1 MVHMNKVKLAYSI
14 LSVGFIILAWSRSL
28 KLGATQDDILFL
40 HSATFD
46 IPLSHS
52 LRGYLWPDY
61 FRPLSS
67 TGLYESL
74 LLFSSGYLRVSFI
87 GHLLNLLFFCIAV
100 VLLMITDMRS
110 KSNFFVPFFVY
121 TMFAL
126 SPALA
131 MPFGWVSGFMDIFWI
146 FLASILVLV
155 ISQPIFKKRVFD
167 DLLFLGVCSMLIAT
181 KETGF
186 LLVASL
192 YLVQFRRRQW
202 RQFILLT
209 PLVVISAT
217 IYTFLSSTRGFD
229 LGRPIE
235 LLRLFLQTYST
246 NKFTFVFFLFYFTC
260 LVVVILYRVTK
271 RNLGVIEEFLWVFL
285 LFSNLVFVFSARP
298 QQLSSYYFI
307 PSFWAISLL
316 SVKASNHIRDIP
328 KPPKVIMCV
337 FGALLLFSVSMVIR
351 IYPSGLASASEFQST
366 RTMSTHEFLTTNRNS
381 MISLCTPEQSVLAAL
396 GGDTFLELY
405 FPDVFF
411 SNDASCNAIWSG
423 TEWRFK

>member
-1 MVHMNKVKLAYSI
+1 MNKAKLIYLI
-14 LSVGFIILAWSRSL
+14 LSLSFIILAWSRSL

-40 HSATFD
+40 HSATFGV
-46 IPLSHS
+46 PLSHS

-61 FRPLSS
+61 FRPLST
-67 TGLYESL
+67 TGLYEFL
-74 LLFSSGYLRVSFI
+74 LLFSSGFLSISFI
-87 GHLLNLLFFCIAV
+87 GHLLNLLLFCIAIG
-100 VLLMITDMRS
+100 LLMITDMRT
-110 KSNFFVPFFVY
+110 KSNFIVPFFIY

-126 SPALA
+126 SPAFA

-146 FLASILVLV
+146 FLASMLVLI
-155 ISQPIFKKRVFD
+155 ISQPIFKKGVFD
-167 DLLFLGVCSMLIAT
+167 DLLVLGVCSMLIAT

-192 YLVQFRRRQW
+192 YLVQFRRRRW
-202 RQFILLT
+202 RQLLLLT

-217 IYTFLSSTRGFD
+217 IYTFLSSTLGFD
-229 LGRPIE
+229 LGRPID
-235 LLRLFLQTYST
+235 LLRIFLQTYST

-260 LVVVILYRVTK
+260 LVVVILYRVSK
-271 RNLGVIEEFLWVFL
+271 GNVGVIEEFLWVFL

-316 SVKASNHIRDIP
+316 AVKASNQIRDIP
-328 KPPKVIMCV
+328 KLPKVILCV
-337 FGALLLFSVSMVIR
+337 FSALLLFSVSMVIR
-351 IYPSGLASASEFQST
+351 SYPSGLASASEFQST
-366 RTMSTHEFLTTNRNS
+366 RTMSTYKFLTTNRNS
-381 MISLCTPEQSVLAAL
+381 TISLCTPEQSVLAAL

-405 FPDVFF
+405 FPDVTFG
-411 SNDASCNAIWSG
+411 NDDICNAIWTG